1 MCSMSYWSFGR
12 TSTQTAFPSFT
23 ILMASSRM
31 MRRAASFGSVTGGG
45 ACVGVTTVG
54 AGVSA
59 GVAVVGGAG
68 FVLYWAQTIE
78 AKSID
83 PAAVMSHLRMRLGLL
98 RLSGIETAVTG

>member
-1 MCSMSYWSFGR
+1 MAPLMCSMSYWSFGR

-31 MRRAASFGSVTGGG
+31 MRRAASFGSGLMMGGG
-45 ACVGVTTVG
+45 ACVGVATVG
-54 AGVSA
+54 TGVGA

-68 FVLYWAQTIE
+68 FVLYWPQAIE

-83 PAAVMSHLRMRLGLL
+83 PAAVMSHLRMAAGPP
-98 RLSGIETAVTG
+98 

>member
-1 MCSMSYWSFGR
+1 MCSMSYWSLGR

-23 ILMASSRM
+23 ILTASSRM
-31 MRRAASFGSVTGGG
+31 MRRAASFGSVLMTGGG
-45 ACVGVTTVG
+45 TCVGVATVG
-54 AGVSA
+54 AGVSS

-83 PAAVMSHLRMRLGLL
+83 PPAVMSHLRMAAGPP
-98 RLSGIETAVTG
+98 